1 MKFVVF
7 LSFITFIICFDF
19 TFPVVVLS
27 LSHIRLFS
35 TPWTATYQAPLS
47 FTTSQSLL
55 KPVSIESM
63 MPSNYLNLC
72 HPLLLLPSVFP
83 NIRVLSNELVLYIRW
98 PKYWSLSFRISLSNE
113 YSPFFLRRTLIPSWS
128 SILMPSSRPHHLPK
142 TWPPVTIMLRIS
154 VSHMNFFLGGTHSVH
169 RDCTLTFYVLWQV
182 EEERA

>member
-1 MKFVVF
+1 MVSDSLGPQGLQHAWPRQVSLF
-7 LSFITFIICFDF
+7 F
-19 TFPVVVLS
+19 T
-27 LSHIRLFS
+27 I
-35 TPWTATYQAPLS
+35 
-47 FTTSQSLL
+47 SQSLL
-55 KPVSIESM
+55 KLTSIESV
-63 MPSNYLNLC
+63 MPFNHLILC

-83 NIRVLSNELVLYIRW
+83 SIRAFSNELGLSKELALCIRW